1 MYEAMENISEWF
13 ESATKHLEIE
23 ASKCIE
29 GQEPGEEPGQELG
42 QESEQDQPQKPADK
56 QEQDVLSE
64 LRQLE
69 FLMSRARDI
78 KIRGRSDFE
87 EDFDEIKD
95 LISAKTLITVD
106 EHRNKLEDVK
116 KKVSERRDLL
126 RQKATD
132 EKLIDDTS
140 SVDLADRY

>member
-1 MYEAMENISEWF
+1 
-13 ESATKHLEIE
+13 
-23 ASKCIE
+23 
-29 GQEPGEEPGQELG
+29 
-42 QESEQDQPQKPADK
+42 
-56 QEQDVLSE
+56 
-64 LRQLE
+64 
-69 FLMSRARDI
+69 MSRARDI

-95 LISAKTLITVD
+95 VVSAKTLITVD
-106 EHRNKLEDVK
+106 EYINQLEDVK
-116 KKVSERRDLL
+116 KKVTERRVLL